1 MALFTAR
8 NALMPF
14 TGALLALVSLTSQ
27 SVWALGHI
35 PGDFQRLT
43 QAMGYVIAREQVLDA
58 IQTTYPELASDVK
71 KVNALWE
78 ERFPMAVESLRRHL
92 SIHGITTEGFNQ
104 LVNALHKQ
112 GRPLLV
118 RYTLNERTAR
128 DGLLLFALHTAVPDP
143 KEVSIFQTLTE
154 AIYSDRPEV
163 SLERYPAFFSS
174 AEARANAPQAAQE
187 SSAPN
192 AAPSKTKPSRASLPD
207 IRMTFPG
214 AWRTADTATN
224 PDILSMRYSFDGEAI
239 VNTILLMTPAPQQA
253 DGNSLWEALLAEG
266 PDASDVRALFVGGKV
281 LDFQA
286 TSTHV
291 AGHPAIRVDFVTQ
304 NTDPNRVTYT
314 AGTMVGIPVAN
325 QLIRLGF
332 QSTASTVSEA
342 YVMNAKYTALKDAI
356 FKSAYI
362 FEPVTVKSQQ
372 R

>member
-8 NALMPF
+8 NVLMPF
-14 TGALLALVSLTSQ
+14 AGALLALVSLTSQ
-27 SVWALGHI
+27 SVWALGHT

-43 QAMGYVIAREQVLDA
+43 QAMGYVIAREQVLEA
-58 IQTTYPELASDVK
+58 IKTTYPELASDVD

-104 LVNALHKQ
+104 LVNALHTQ

-143 KEVSIFQTLTE
+143 KEVNIFQTLTE

-174 AEARANAPQAAQE
+174 AEARANALEASE
-187 SSAPN
+187 KRSN
-192 AAPSKTKPSRASLPD
+192 AKATPPKTEPSPTSLPD

-214 AWRTADTATN
+214 AWRTADTASN
-224 PDILSMRYSFDGEAI
+224 PAILSMRYSFDGEAI
-239 VNTILLMTPAPQQA
+239 VNAILLMTPAPLNA
-253 DGNSLWEALLAEG
+253 DENSLWDALLAEG
-266 PDASDVRALFVGGKV
+266 AEASDVRDLFVGGKV
-281 LDFQA
+281 LEYQA
-286 TSTHV
+286 TSTRI
-291 AGHPAIRVDFVTQ
+291 AGHPAIRVDFVAQ

-314 AGTMVGIPVAN
+314 AGTTVGILIAN
-325 QLIRLGF
+325 QLVRLGF
-332 QSTASTVSEA
+332 QSTASTVAEA